1 MNPNSQ
7 PQRASVPEGNG
18 QVASISMEALVKE
31 HNVLV
36 AVVTENV
43 SLRAQLAQYQQFVG
57 QLEAELAALK
67 GEAIG
72 AEDALPG

>member
-1 MNPNSQ
+1 MSPNNQ
-7 PQRASVPEGNG
+7 E

-36 AVVTENV
+36 AVVTDNV
-43 SLRAQLAQYQQFVG
+43 TLRAQLAQYQQFVA

-67 GEAIG
+67 GEAAD
-72 AEDALPG
+72 AEDADAEDADDAPQGR